1 MFLTTM
7 ITINDVFNSS
17 HSIKCLSSALHSTL
31 DGSMINKK
39 NCMFIGSAHD
49 LVKTVTNPGNQ

>member
-17 HSIKCLSSALHSTL
+17 HSIKCLSSALLSTL

-49 LVKTVTNPGNQ
+49 LVKSGN